1 MIPDKALDD
10 MRAWAKELLERT
22 LRDHPT
28 DKTMD
33 EPTRLLCQFVQTF
46 LSLDDWFKAGGN
58 FPSSWRADEPHRMS
72 ISMDGPNDPLDT
84 PEKLAAAEQRWK
96 ERGDRIQVLLD
107 LKRTGEI
114 DHDEYVR
121 RYLAIPRVG

>member
-1 MIPDKALDD
+1 M
-10 MRAWAKELLERT
+10 
-22 LRDHPT
+22 
-28 DKTMD
+28 
-33 EPTRLLCQFVQTF
+33 
-46 LSLDDWFKAGGN
+46 G
-58 FPSSWRADEPHRMS
+58 
-72 ISMDGPNDPLDT
+72 GPNDPLDT